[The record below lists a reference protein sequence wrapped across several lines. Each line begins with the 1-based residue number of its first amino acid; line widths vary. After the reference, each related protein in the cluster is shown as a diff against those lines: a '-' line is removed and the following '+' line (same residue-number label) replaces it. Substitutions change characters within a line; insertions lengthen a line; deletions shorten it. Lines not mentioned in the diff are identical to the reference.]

1 MPLGLGLASSHA
13 PNMFVPAEKWDVR
26 YQQRTRAAP
35 QPHEAKEET
44 VEVLRSYVERIDAA
58 FGILRRQLSAYR
70 PDTLIMVSDDQDEVF
85 SHLVCMP
92 TIALYLGA
100 ELSGSQGLEFLEK
113 DGAPE
118 RVRLRGSPELAEFLA
133 QGLIDRGFDLTCLRQ
148 LKPLGNPER
157 GLSHGFTRTAPR
169 LMPELDIPVM
179 PIFLNCYYP
188 PLPSARRCFELG
200 VALKELLEERPER
213 VAIYGSG
220 GLSHD
225 PTGPRVGWIDKPLDR
240 FILDALAS
248 GKTERLLGLYTFDS
262 DTVRGG
268 TGEVRNWIVVA
279 GAMGKRKATVVEYI
293 PAHHAVTG
301 LGFAYWPEP

>member
-13 PNMFVPAEKWDVR
+13 PNMFVPAEKWEVR
-26 YQQRTRAAP
+26 YQQRAHAVA
-35 QPHEAKEET
+35 QPHEAREET
-44 VEVLRSYVERIDAA
+44 LEVLRSYVERIDAA
-58 FGILRRQLSAYR
+58 FGILRQRLAAYR

-85 SHLVCMP
+85 SHLLSMP
-92 TIALYLGA
+92 TMALYLGA
-100 ELSGSQGLEFLEK
+100 ELSGSQGLEFLGK
-113 DGAPE
+113 DAAPE

-133 QGLIDRGFDLTCLRQ
+133 QGLIDRGFDLTCLRE
-148 LKPLGNPER
+148 LKPLGNPDR
-157 GLSHGFTRTAPR
+157 GLSHGFTRPAPR
-169 LMPELDIPVM
+169 LMPELDIPVI

-200 VALKELLEERPER
+200 VALRELLEERPER
-213 VAIYGSG
+213 VAIYASG

-225 PTGPRVGWIDKPLDR
+225 PTGPRAGWIDKPLDR

-248 GKTERLLGLYTFDS
+248 GRAERLLGLYTFDS

-279 GAMGKRKATVVEYI
+279 GAMGKQKATIVEYI